1 MPVMVNPDDGQ
12 EEYIVERIY
21 EAVID
26 QRLAPGAKLS
36 EASLCTAFGV
46 GRMRIRRTLLILAS
60 REVVELQPNRGAYV
74 AQPTAEQARAVFEAR
89 LLVEPPLIRMAAQR
103 AKRADISALK
113 KNVRQELAAHKEGNR
128 REAIRLSGLFH
139 AALAQLAG
147 NEVMLRIV
155 KDLIARSSLIIGMYG
170 DAGFSNCRDDEHSAL
185 VAALSVGDCDLAEK
199 LMREHLRHIKDHL
212 QLDRHPLAQQ
222 DLLVLFGKNK
232 SK

>member
-12 EEYIVERIY
+12 EEYIVDRIY
-21 EAVID
+21 EAVLD
-26 QRLAPGAKLS
+26 QRLAPGTKLS
-36 EASLCTAFGV
+36 EANLCTAFGV

-74 AQPTAEQARAVFEAR
+74 AQPNAEQARAVFEAR

-103 AKRADISALK
+103 AKRADIAALK
-113 KNVRQELAAHKEGNR
+113 KNVRLELAAHKEGNR

-139 AALAQLAG
+139 GALAQLAG

-155 KDLIARSSLIIGMYG
+155 RDLIARSSLIIGMYG

-185 VAALSVGDCDLAEK
+185 VAALSAGDCDLAEK
-199 LMREHLRHIKDHL
+199 LMREHLINIKDHL
-212 QLDRHPLAQQ
+212 QLDRHPSGQQ
-222 DLLVLFGKNK
+222 DLVVIFGQNK
-232 SK
+232 TK

>member
-1 MPVMVNPDDGQ
+1 MVNPDDGQ

-21 EAVID
+21 EAVIE

-89 LLVEPPLIRMAAQR
+89 LLVEPPLIRMAAKR
-103 AKRADISALK
+103 AKRADITALK
-113 KNVRQELAAHKEGNR
+113 KNVRQELVAHKEGNR

-185 VAALSVGDCDLAEK
+185 VAALSVGDCNMAEK
-199 LMREHLRHIKDHL
+199 LMREHLSHIKDQL
-212 QLDRHPLAQQ
+212 QLDRNPMAQQ
-222 DLLVLFGKNK
+222 DLLLLFGKK
-232 SK
+232 

>member
-1 MPVMVNPDDGQ
+1 
-12 EEYIVERIY
+12 
-21 EAVID
+21 
-26 QRLAPGAKLS
+26 
-36 EASLCTAFGV
+36 
-46 GRMRIRRTLLILAS
+46 MRIRRTLLILAS

-89 LLVEPPLIRMAAQR
+89 LLVEPPLIRMAATR
-103 AKRADISALK
+103 AKRADITALK
-113 KNVRQELAAHKEGNR
+113 KNVKQELAAHKEGNR

-185 VAALSVGDCDLAEK
+185 VAALSVGDCNMAEK
-199 LMREHLRHIKDHL
+199 LMREHLSHIKDHL
-212 QLDRHPLAQQ
+212 QLDRNPMAQQ
-222 DLLVLFGKNK
+222 DLLLLFGKK
-232 SK
+232 

>member
-1 MPVMVNPDDGQ
+1 MVNPDDGQ

-21 EAVID
+21 EAVIE

-89 LLVEPPLIRMAAQR
+89 LLVEPPLIRMAAKR
-103 AKRADISALK
+103 AKRADITALK
-113 KNVRQELAAHKEGNR
+113 KNVRQELVAHKEGNR

-185 VAALSVGDCDLAEK
+185 VAALSVGDCNMAEK
-199 LMREHLRHIKDHL
+199 LMREHLSHIKDHL
-212 QLDRHPLAQQ
+212 QLDRNPTAQQ
-222 DLLVLFGKNK
+222 DLLLLFGKK
-232 SK
+232 